1 MKTKLYLS
9 IFCVGF
15 FWGTTFLGIRIGV
28 ETIPPF
34 LVSGMRNLVA
44 GSLIMIY
51 LFVAKKT
58 ERIQLHH
65 LVRAFI
71 LALLMIVIGNGLT
84 TYAEKYISSGLTSLI
99 STLSPLV
106 VLLFNLFL
114 GYEKLSL
121 KTVAGIFLGLF
132 GMYLLYENNLSDFM
146 KPEYR
151 KGVGA
156 LLLAIVAWSA
166 GTLVTKRAKT
176 NPIGMLM
183 NVSLQMLIAGTIL
196 FGLHLGIHGS
206 IEPSVWSSRSIAAV
220 IYLALFGSL
229 IGYVAYNYLMTQ
241 WSSTRV
247 TVLAYVNVVIALFF
261 GWLILDETI
270 TSRIILATTV
280 IVSGVVLVNYK
291 KRT

>member
-1 MKTKLYLS
+1 
-9 IFCVGF
+9 
-15 FWGTTFLGIRIGV
+15 
-28 ETIPPF
+28 
-34 LVSGMRNLVA
+34 
-44 GSLIMIY
+44 
-51 LFVAKKT
+51 
-58 ERIQLHH
+58 
-65 LVRAFI
+65 
-71 LALLMIVIGNGLT
+71 
-84 TYAEKYISSGLTSLI
+84 
-99 STLSPLV
+99 
-106 VLLFNLFL
+106 
-114 GYEKLSL
+114 
-121 KTVAGIFLGLF
+121 
-132 GMYLLYENNLSDFM
+132 M

-166 GTLVTKRAKT
+166 GTLVTKRAKS
-176 NPIGMLM
+176 NPLGMLM

-206 IEPSVWSSRSIAAV
+206 IEPSVWSSRSIVAV

-270 TSRIILATTV
+270 TSRIILATAV